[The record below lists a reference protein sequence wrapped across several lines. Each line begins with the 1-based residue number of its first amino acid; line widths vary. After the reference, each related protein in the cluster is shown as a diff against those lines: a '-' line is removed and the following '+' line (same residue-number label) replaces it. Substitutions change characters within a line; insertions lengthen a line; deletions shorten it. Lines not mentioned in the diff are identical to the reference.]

1 MNDETDKK
9 PAEMPVYDPM
19 TDMGYGAGMD
29 AFAESG
35 SVVARAGAPLEAG
48 TAAAPEEAIGA
59 ALKSVYDPEIPV
71 DIYELGL
78 IYKIDIESDG
88 ATKIEMSLTSPG
100 CPVAGILPQQVADAA
115 ASVPGVGEVEVIL
128 VWDPPWGPEMMSEEA
143 KVALGMF

>member
-1 MNDETDKK
+1 VNDETEKK
-9 PAEMPVYDPM
+9 FEDMPVYDPM
-19 TDMGYGAGMD
+19 GGMGYGSAD

-35 SVVARAGAPLEAG
+35 SVVARAGEPLEAG
-48 TAAAPEEAIGA
+48 QAPALEAEIGA

-78 IYKIDIESDG
+78 IYKIDIEPDG
-88 ATKIEMSLTSPG
+88 ATRIEMSLTSPG
-100 CPVAGILPQQVADAA
+100 CPVAGILPRQVAESAA
-115 ASVPGVGEVEVIL
+115 AVPGVGEVEVVL